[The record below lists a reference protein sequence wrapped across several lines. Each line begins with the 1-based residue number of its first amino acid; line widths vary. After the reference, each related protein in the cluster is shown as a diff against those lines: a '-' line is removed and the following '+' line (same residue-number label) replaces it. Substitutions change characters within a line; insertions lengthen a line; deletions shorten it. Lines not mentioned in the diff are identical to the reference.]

1 MKNLRAKQWLALV
14 LALTLWLSALPA
26 GLAEALEAPVAELGE
41 LALPG
46 EYEAVEAASIP
57 SDETAAQNR
66 ISDEEL
72 ESGFS
77 IGVEEG
83 REEELDGL
91 SGVLIEGFEL
101 SGIEDEIF

>member
-1 MKNLRAKQWLALV
+1 MLN
-14 LALTLWLSALPA
+14 
-26 GLAEALEAPVAELGE
+26 EE
-41 LALPG
+41 
-46 EYEAVEAASIP
+46 
-57 SDETAAQNR
+57 
-66 ISDEEL
+66 DEEL

-101 SGIEDEIF
+101 SGIED